1 MSNFTTIR
9 QLLRLLRNPFINPF
23 IQIGLV
29 ALSVLF
35 IFKAG
40 HAVGEFAYHIS
51 R

>member
-9 QLLRLLRNPFINPF
+9 QLMRLSRNPFV
-23 IQIGLV
+23 QIGLV
-29 ALSVLF
+29 ALSVFF
-35 IFKAG
+35 IFEAG